1 MSRNLM
7 VVFTNTEPGKDDE
20 FNRWYDDIHV
30 GEVLSV
36 PEMKACTRYK
46 VVDDNAEHRYLALY
60 EFEGDPDAVMAS
72 MLERGGPV
80 RHDRPARGRPPDAPG
95 RADQRPGGKRV
106 APQIP
111 RSNPPTRS
119 LQACSVTRRREP
131 AFEIRFRVWV
141 WRAARTAAPGRLRG
155 NESRRQAAQNRE

>member
-7 VVFTNTEPGKDDE
+7 VVFTNTQPGKDDD

-46 VVDDNAEHRYLALY
+46 VVDENAEHRYLALY

-72 MLERGGPV
+72 MGE
-80 RHDRPARGRPPDAPG
+80 
-95 RADQRPGGKRV
+95 
-106 APQIP
+106 
-111 RSNPPTRS
+111 
-119 LQACSVTRRREP
+119 
-131 AFEIRFRVWV
+131 
-141 WRAARTAAPGRLRG
+141 RAAQFDMTGPLGGAPLMLRVEPISERV
-155 NESRRQAAQNRE
+155 ESE